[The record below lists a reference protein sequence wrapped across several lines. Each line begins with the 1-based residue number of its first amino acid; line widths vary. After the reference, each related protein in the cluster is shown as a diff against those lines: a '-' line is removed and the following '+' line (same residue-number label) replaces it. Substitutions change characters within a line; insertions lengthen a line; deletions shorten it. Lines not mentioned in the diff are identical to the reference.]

1 MKKRQINIVV
11 AQTLEELK
19 FILISTKKD
28 IICLP
33 LNLEILVYCDLNRIA
48 YIDLLEFNKKNFH
61 ENALLLSEKLIK
73 NLKYGDIKNQSQK
86 EIFRSLI
93 RFKFFSIYFLLETF
107 KEIEKKYIVDQIF
120 LSGWNSYEK
129 QYSYKNY
136 FLSYLFKKLFENK
149 KLVFIENFREKEHII
164 SKPYDYKIVN
174 DLKYEKRE
182 KILLNN
188 IGYNFLRIALFFKFK
203 KKFGTIIPIEKKD
216 YNLSILKKIFFKILG
231 IDFLVMEKK
240 ETKLKNFDIPDINF
254 SLNGQNISQVMNYF
268 KRQEIGNHYS
278 LLLQYKV
285 IDKIFDKKN
294 IRFVFV
300 NFYRGLSGYMIE
312 KGIKRKTKCICVP
325 HGTISKFFSKF
336 DKIYKKIISDTLIF
350 NSKKIYVIAQSKI
363 SFQFKKAFKF
373 KNKFFNFGNVIF
385 SSPTLNIFNIRKNI
399 FYAVTIKDFKN
410 LQFYGVEMF
419 YEYYDN
425 LKLLNNLAKNYN
437 LNIIVK
443 PHPTEFKSIEMLK
456 KKFTN
461 LKFTKG
467 RISKIL
473 SSCFATISYSS
484 TIIEDS
490 LNSNVPVILFDKW
503 KRYKHCESEINQD
516 KKFSNLLRK

>member
-1 MKKRQINIVV
+1 M
-11 AQTLEELK
+11 
-19 FILISTKKD
+19 
-28 IICLP
+28 
-33 LNLEILVYCDLNRIA
+33 
-48 YIDLLEFNKKNFH
+48 
-61 ENALLLSEKLIK
+61 
-73 NLKYGDIKNQSQK
+73 
-86 EIFRSLI
+86 
-93 RFKFFSIYFLLETF
+93 
-107 KEIEKKYIVDQIF
+107 
-120 LSGWNSYEK
+120 
-129 QYSYKNY
+129 
-136 FLSYLFKKLFENK
+136 SYLFKNLFENK

-456 KKFTN
+456 K
-461 LKFTKG
+461 
-467 RISKIL
+467 
-473 SSCFATISYSS
+473 
-484 TIIEDS
+484 
-490 LNSNVPVILFDKW
+490 
-503 KRYKHCESEINQD
+503 
-516 KKFSNLLRK
+516 NLLI